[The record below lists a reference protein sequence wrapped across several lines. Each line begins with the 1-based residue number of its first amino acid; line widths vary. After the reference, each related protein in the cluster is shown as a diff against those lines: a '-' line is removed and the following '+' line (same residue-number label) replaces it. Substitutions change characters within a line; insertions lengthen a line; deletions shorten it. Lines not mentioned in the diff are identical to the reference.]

1 MKCCRQAINK
11 EKITINFRLEYKK
24 CKEKLCANNTVVS
37 IQNHIDFFISVALI
51 KFMFHLLEVLEFKKK
66 LI

>member
-37 IQNHIDFFISVALI
+37 IQNHIDFFYFGRFDKIYVPSI
-51 KFMFHLLEVLEFKKK
+51 RST
-66 LI
+66 